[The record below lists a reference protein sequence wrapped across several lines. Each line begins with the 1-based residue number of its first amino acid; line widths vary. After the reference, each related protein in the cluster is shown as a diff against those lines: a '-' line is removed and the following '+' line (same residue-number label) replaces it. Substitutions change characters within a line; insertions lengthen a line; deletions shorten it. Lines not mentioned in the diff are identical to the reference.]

1 MKAPNGSKP
10 PLFYRSFHLTLGG
23 LLLILPVLIWIAQG
37 SQSGSWPRFA
47 WIPFFFLPIAGA
59 CFLVFGIIASD
70 KKIDTIHIVAIP
82 SNFFI
87 AILAVPLYL
96 VLKGIQHKKRD
107 QSSHKKHDRMA

>member
-1 MKAPNGSKP
+1 MSKDHSKP

-37 SQSGSWPRFA
+37 NESGSWPRFA
-47 WIPFFFLPIAGA
+47 WILFFFLPIAGA

-70 KKIDTIHIVAIP
+70 KKIDSIHIVAIP
-82 SNFFI
+82 SNLFI

-96 VLKGIQHKKRD
+96 VLRGIQRKKRERLFL
-107 QSSHKKHDRMA
+107 KKNDLA

>member
-1 MKAPNGSKP
+1 MSKKHSKP

-23 LLLILPVLIWIAQG
+23 LLLILPILIWMAQG
-37 SQSGSWPRFA
+37 NQSGSWPRFS
-47 WIPFFFLPIAGA
+47 WILLFSLPIAGA

-70 KKIDTIHIVAIP
+70 KKIDAIHRVAIP

-96 VLKGIQHKKRD
+96 ALSGIQRKKRE
-107 QSSHKKHDRMA
+107 QSSHKKHDRVA